1 MVLHHSGDYADG
13 YELLVL
19 RDSEK
24 ANMMMDFASLSL
36 KEGAIWRSNSKD
48 ERALL
53 LAEGSVEIMVGEK
66 VEWIGA
72 GEGRTPDRSP
82 VSVESL
88 AEKGTRIRASRVSL
102 LEENPAVL
110 HLPAGTDV
118 AVKALSERAL
128 LYITA
133 TVNGTRFAPRLYLP
147 YECQVEYRNEGTM
160 QGTGTRI
167 VRTVFNKNNAPW
179 SNLVLGE
186 DINLP
191 GRWSSYPSH
200 HHPQPEIYHYRFFP
214 SQGFGMTALG
224 TEAYQ
229 LHDRDTLLITD
240 NKDHPQVAAPGYT
253 MWYLWVIRH
262 IEGNPYISPE
272 FNPDHVWVDQP
283 GAKIWDMKRT
293 GR

>member
-1 MVLHHSGDYADG
+1 
-13 YELLVL
+13 
-19 RDSEK
+19 
-24 ANMMMDFASLSL
+24 
-36 KEGAIWRSNSKD
+36 
-48 ERALL
+48 
-53 LAEGSVEIMVGEK
+53 
-66 VEWIGA
+66 
-72 GEGRTPDRSP
+72 
-82 VSVESL
+82 
-88 AEKGTRIRASRVSL
+88 
-102 LEENPAVL
+102 
-110 HLPAGTDV
+110 
-118 AVKALSERAL
+118 L

-167 VRTVFNKNNAPW
+167 VRTVFNKNNAPGPT
-179 SNLVLGE
+179 SSLAKTSTCRAAGRATPRTIILSL
-186 DINLP
+186 NLP
-191 GRWSSYPSH
+191 LSVL
-200 HHPQPEIYHYRFFP
+200 P